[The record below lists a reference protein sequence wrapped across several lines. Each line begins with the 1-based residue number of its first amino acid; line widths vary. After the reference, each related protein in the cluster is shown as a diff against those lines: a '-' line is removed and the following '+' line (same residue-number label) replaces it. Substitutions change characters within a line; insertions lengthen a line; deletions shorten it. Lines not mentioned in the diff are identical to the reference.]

1 MTTDADRNAGRT
13 FGGERLVLT
22 LGLALVLATAAFG
35 ALLGYV
41 LPAQSGLGE
50 VTVLGIRFVV
60 SPVTFAL
67 YGGVSVGV
75 FLVTLLL
82 VVRAVS
88 RFDEHAR
95 E

>member
-1 MTTDADRNAGRT
+1 MTTDADRNAETLEGQRI
-13 FGGERLVLT
+13 VLT
-22 LGLALVLATAAFG
+22 LGFALVLATAAFG

-41 LPAQSGLGE
+41 LPAQSGLEE
-50 VTVLGIRFVV
+50 VTVLGITFVV

-67 YGGVSVGV
+67 YGGVTIGV

-82 VVRAVS
+82 VVRVVS
-88 RFDEHAR
+88 RFDEQER